1 MANMK
6 KKMMK
11 NIKGNKEKDK
21 NKYPV
26 KDQITTVTIIAIVMV
41 VIAIVTIIVT
51 NLAKGEY
58 TFGKK
63 NLYNEIIAGQ
73 VFNREEKEY
82 YVVFYDNEDI
92 KTTVLGL
99 DTKSKIYLVNLD
111 EAFNKNI
118 LSLSTNIKASN
129 IDEFKVYTNTIIKI
143 KDKENVEQVTGDDE
157 IKEYLENIK

>member
-1 MANMK
+1 MANIK

-21 NKYPV
+21 KKYPV
-26 KDQITTVTIIAIVMV
+26 KNQISTIAIIILVMVAVAIITITVTNV
-41 VIAIVTIIVT
+41 
-51 NLAKGEY
+51 AKGEY

-73 VFNREEKEY
+73 VFNRRENEY
-82 YVVFYDNEDI
+82 YVVFYDDEEI
-92 KTTVLGL
+92 KTSVLEL
-99 DTKSKIYLVNLD
+99 DTKSKIYLVNLK

-143 KDKENVEQVTGDDE
+143 KDKENVEQVTGNDE
-157 IKEYLENIK
+157 IKEYLEKIK